1 MLRRPRFC
9 RGKSHGINM
18 LTPRRRARANSRALT
33 PAVMAGLV
41 PASHA
46 VMPQMAL
53 LGSRLSGV
61 GCGKDWL
68 LYRSWRGPGAVAWMA
83 GTSPAMTVLRR
94 QEPGTNNYRYI
105 ENFVRDAAGKRFN
118 PHVTIGVGTEKYR
131 DAADRESTMSS
142 AGARN
147 SW

>member
-1 MLRRPRFC
+1 MLRRPRFW
-9 RGKSHGINM
+9 RGKSHGVNM

-33 PAVMAGLV
+33 PAAMAGLV

-68 LYRSWRGPGAVAWMA
+68 LYRPWRGPGARSR
-83 GTSPAMTVLRR
+83 GCPAMTVLRR
-94 QEPGTNNYRYI
+94 QEPGTNNYQYI
-105 ENFVRDAAGKRFN
+105 ENFVRDAF
-118 PHVTIGVGTEKYR
+118 P
-131 DAADRESTMSS
+131 
-142 AGARN
+142 
-147 SW
+147 